1 MLGLD
6 TTSQVRGLYLK
17 PTNMRK
23 FLFLVSFICIS
34 FFSFGQKMW
43 SLQDCLSY
51 AQENNLDIKRVFLDV
66 ESSKKNLFQSKA
78 ALLPNLNGSV
88 SESRSYGRN
97 YDQVSD
103 QIVLDNVKS
112 NNFGINSSVNL
123 FNGFQSINTIRKN
136 NYDYLASKYD
146 AQKVANDIAIN
157 IVTAYLQVLYN
168 KEQLSVS
175 QEKLDLSTLQVDR
188 IRSMVEVGQLPQG
201 SLLEAEAQF
210 AQEELALINST
221 NQLDISFLNI
231 KQLLDLSSQ
240 DEFDIVDPQI
250 EPTVLINTSADQM
263 FEQAMI
269 NLPDV
274 KKADNNLKSAQRSLA
289 ISQGARSL
297 RLNLST
303 NWGTAYSD
311 ARMKFDGLDDQGLPT
326 YVDYLFQDQF
336 EDNTSQSLT
345 LSLSLP
351 LFNGWQANN
360 SISQAKINVERYRLN
375 LQQTKNALQKT
386 IEQAQ
391 ADAVAA
397 NKQYVASLKSVEAQT
412 ESFRYTESKYD
423 VQLINSYEYY
433 DAKNKLFS
441 SENSLLQA
449 KYDYIFKLKML
460 DFYMGKKINF

>member
-1 MLGLD
+1 MLLLGLD

-157 IVTAYLQVLYN
+157 IVT
-168 KEQLSVS
+168 
-175 QEKLDLSTLQVDR
+175 R
-188 IRSMVEVGQLPQG
+188 
-201 SLLEAEAQF
+201 
-210 AQEELALINST
+210 LIVNV
-221 NQLDISFLNI
+221 N
-231 KQLLDLSSQ
+231 
-240 DEFDIVDPQI
+240 
-250 EPTVLINTSADQM
+250 
-263 FEQAMI
+263 
-269 NLPDV
+269 
-274 KKADNNLKSAQRSLA
+274 
-289 ISQGARSL
+289 
-297 RLNLST
+297 
-303 NWGTAYSD
+303 
-311 ARMKFDGLDDQGLPT
+311 
-326 YVDYLFQDQF
+326 DYF
-336 EDNTSQSLT
+336 
-345 LSLSLP
+345 
-351 LFNGWQANN
+351 
-360 SISQAKINVERYRLN
+360 SI
-375 LQQTKNALQKT
+375 
-386 IEQAQ
+386 
-391 ADAVAA
+391 
-397 NKQYVASLKSVEAQT
+397 
-412 ESFRYTESKYD
+412 
-423 VQLINSYEYY
+423 
-433 DAKNKLFS
+433 
-441 SENSLLQA
+441 
-449 KYDYIFKLKML
+449 
-460 DFYMGKKINF
+460 G